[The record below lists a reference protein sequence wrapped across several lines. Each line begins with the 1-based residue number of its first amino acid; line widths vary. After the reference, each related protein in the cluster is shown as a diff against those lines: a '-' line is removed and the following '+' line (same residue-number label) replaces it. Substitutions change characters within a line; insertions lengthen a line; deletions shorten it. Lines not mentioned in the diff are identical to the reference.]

1 MVKRM
6 SVTFNNTVSDD
17 CFQFNMFAKSEIL
30 KEENRMLAA
39 VADIKEKYG
48 RNSIFKAMDLEEGAT
63 AIERNSQIGGHRA

>member
-17 CFQFNMFAKSEIL
+17 CFQLNMFAESQNI
-30 KEENRMLAA
+30 KEENQMLTA

-48 RNSIFKAMDLEEGAT
+48 KNSIFKAMDLEEGAT
-63 AIERNSQIGGHRA
+63 AIERNRQIGGHRA